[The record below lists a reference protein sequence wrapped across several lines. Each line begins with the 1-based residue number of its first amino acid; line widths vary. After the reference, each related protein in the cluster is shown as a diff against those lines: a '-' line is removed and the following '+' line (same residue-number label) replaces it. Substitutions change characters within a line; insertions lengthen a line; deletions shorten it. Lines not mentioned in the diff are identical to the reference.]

1 VGLNPFISKI
11 SIYSSGFW
19 SKFKYIKIFPSI
31 IMTNNTNEFGS
42 TNNPY
47 QMALKQLEETAKIIN
62 LDEGIHK
69 ILAKPKRVLTVS
81 LPVKMDDGRIEVF
94 TGFRSQHNDARGP
107 FKGGIRYHPQV
118 TIEEVMALSMW
129 MTWKCAVVGIPL
141 GGGKGGIICNP
152 KNMSTSELERMT
164 RRYAYAISDIIGPY
178 TDIPAPD
185 VYTGGQEMSW
195 IMDTYSTLKG
205 NRGEPGLITGKPLP
219 IGGSLGR
226 TEATG
231 RGLSFTVREAA
242 KKQNINMKEAVVVV
256 QGFGNAGQFAAQ
268 LVEEQGAKIIAVS
281 DTQGAIINKNGFK
294 ANELIKYKLEKKSI
308 RGFPGATEIN
318 NDELLTT
325 ECTILIPAALEN
337 QITKENASRIKTK
350 IVAEAANGPT
360 TPEADKILYENN
372 ILVIPDVLANSGGV
386 TVSYFEWLQNLRR
399 EYWSEDEVNNRLD
412 VIMTKAFGE
421 VYDAHQKYN
430 TNMRT
435 ASIAL
440 AVNRVAEAIK
450 LRGIWP

>member
-1 VGLNPFISKI
+1 
-11 SIYSSGFW
+11 
-19 SKFKYIKIFPSI
+19 
-31 IMTNNTNEFGS
+31 
-42 TNNPY
+42 
-47 QMALKQLEETAKIIN
+47 MALKQLQETAKIIN
-62 LDEGIHK
+62 LDDGIHK

-129 MTWKCAVVGIPL
+129 MTWKCAIVGIPL

-152 KNMSTSELERMT
+152 KNMSNLELERMT

-185 VYTGGQEMSW
+185 VYTGGQEMAW

-205 NRGEPGLITGKPLP
+205 NRSEPAVITGKPLP

-242 KKQNINMKEAVVVV
+242 KRLNINMNEATVVV

-268 LVEEQGAKIIAVS
+268 LVEEQGAKVIAVS
-281 DTQGAIINKNGFK
+281 DTQGAIVNKNGFSV
-294 ANELIKYKLEKKSI
+294 NELIKFKLENKSI
-308 RGFPGATEIN
+308 RDFPGSTEIS

-337 QITKENASRIKTK
+337 QITKDNASKIKTK

-360 TPEADKILYENN
+360 TPDADHIFYENN

-399 EYWSEDEVNNRLD
+399 EYWSEAEVNERLD
-412 VIMTKAFGE
+412 VIMTKAFAE

-440 AVNRVAEAIK
+440 AVNRVADAIK